1 MAAAALS
8 HLGAH
13 RILGNKRL
21 GRSAPHDDAQQEREK
36 AFIAEF
42 EECKRPLSPKHI
54 AEDPRNKKLGASSK
68 QLRLKDF
75 DLVKTLGTGTFARVW
90 LARLANSSKQD
101 REKVFALKILRK
113 VDSKHPGHPRAFDAI
128 ATDSRSDIV
137 VKLKQVEHV
146 RNERNT
152 LAAVAGHPFITTMIT
167 SFSDHDC
174 LYMLVSILAPL
185 EVRIL
190 ADWSSWTT
198 ALAAR
203 SSHIYD
209 EHGASM
215 NRPHDSTPQ
224 RLSSY
229 WNSYMMSRVWHTAT

>member
-75 DLVKTLGTGTFARVW
+75 ELVKTLGTGTFARVW
-90 LARLANSSKQD
+90 LARLANASKQD
-101 REKVFALKILRK
+101 RDKVFALKILRK
-113 VDSKHPGHPRAFDAI
+113 VDSKHPRRTRASDAI
-128 ATDSRSDIV
+128 VTDSTSHIV

-174 LYMLVSILAPL
+174 LYMLVSSP
-185 EVRIL
+185 VSVHDRGP
-190 ADWSSWTT
+190 ADWNSWTI
-198 ALAAR
+198 APAAR
-203 SSHIYD
+203 SSRIYD
-209 EHGASM
+209 EPDAST
-215 NRPHDSTPQ
+215 NRRHDSTL
-224 RLSSY
+224 R
-229 WNSYMMSRVWHTAT
+229 R